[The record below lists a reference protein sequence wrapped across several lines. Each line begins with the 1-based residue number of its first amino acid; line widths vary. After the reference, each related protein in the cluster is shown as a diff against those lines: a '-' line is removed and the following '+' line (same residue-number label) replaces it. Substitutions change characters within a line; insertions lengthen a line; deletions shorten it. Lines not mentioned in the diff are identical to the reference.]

1 MVLHS
6 GSRNI
11 VHRHEPPVTSK
22 PVKIL
27 HRDQEREFIV
37 IDKPGSIVRS
47 SYPFQPLTEIN
58 QVSLAGTRRWTVPQ
72 KQSHWSTKKW
82 IRISKGL
89 LWVFV
94 TSNWVIITN
103 LETVVN
109 RLDRLTSG
117 LMIVPLSSASA
128 NKLAVEFASGEV
140 KKEYIARVLG
150 EFPEWVSCTTTVYLR
165 VLIEFEERTSLVRN
179 PFWQL
184 TVNKDWT

>member
-47 SYPFQPLTEIN
+47 SYPFQPPTEIN

-72 KQSHWSTKKW
+72 KQSH
-82 IRISKGL
+82 
-89 LWVFV
+89 
-94 TSNWVIITN
+94 
-103 LETVVN
+103 
-109 RLDRLTSG
+109 
-117 LMIVPLSSASA
+117 
-128 NKLAVEFASGEV
+128 
-140 KKEYIARVLG
+140 
-150 EFPEWVSCTTTVYLR
+150 
-165 VLIEFEERTSLVRN
+165 
-179 PFWQL
+179 
-184 TVNKDWT
+184 